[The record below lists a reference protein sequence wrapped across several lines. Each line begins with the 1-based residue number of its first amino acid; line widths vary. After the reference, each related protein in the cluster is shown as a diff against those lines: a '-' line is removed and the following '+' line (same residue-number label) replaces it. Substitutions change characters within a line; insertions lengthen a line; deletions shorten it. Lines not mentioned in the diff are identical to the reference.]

1 MQDRV
6 RPLPK
11 FGEWDV
17 NNPAMAEG
25 FTVIFNKARHEKK
38 TRGSSAAIIMSP
50 LATTEK
56 IENVTHPTPSPPKV
70 IYIYIYM
77 HASNIKF

>member
-1 MQDRV
+1 MQGSR

-17 NNPAMAEG
+17 KNPATAEG

-38 TRGSSAAIIMSP
+38 TRGTNAVKILSP
-50 LATTEK
+50 TTIEK
-56 IENVTHPTPSPPKV
+56 IENVTHPWPSPPKV
-70 IYIYIYM
+70 CLSYSCM
-77 HASNIKF
+77 